1 MAGDW
6 IPISVDL
13 PGKPEVAML
22 SRILGKSTDEC
33 LGMLIRFWIWCQAHT
48 DDGNLPGMDTAML
61 TAVSHVPER
70 FFGALQRVGW
80 LEVTDSGCFIPNFE
94 RWFAGAAKR
103 RLLEARKK
111 RLQRANAGGERNGC
125 PDLVPK
131 LSRSCPD
138 SVPHLSRAHRDTNG
152 TRGEESRGEESR
164 GEDTKSESNPSITS
178 DLELVSTGV
187 GEKNDSSA
195 RSQAIDAKPPPED
208 GVSSPP
214 FLVFPTRGKVD
225 AFSVTEQDVAEY
237 ERLYP
242 GLDVRCELR
251 KALAW
256 IRASPDRM
264 KTAKGMP
271 RFIVNWL
278 NRAVDNRSASQAPP
292 NPLVS
297 DLERRNLE
305 ATRLWLAQKEQQHAH

>member
-48 DDGNLPGMDTAML
+48 DDGNLSGMDTAML

-70 FFGALQRVGW
+70 FFGALQKVGW

-94 RWFAGAAKR
+94 RWFGGAAKR

-111 RLQRANAGGERNGC
+111 RLQRANAGGERNGR

-138 SVPHLSRAHRDTNG
+138 SVPNLSRAHRDKNG
-152 TRGEESRGEESR
+152 TRGEKRKEDINSPPLESPPRKRGGDSLGVDFRNVAFPPGTDTPVIRDAIAVWLDYRRRIGKPYKDPERQVSLLLREHGAGIAEAIQHSIANGYQGCFPPANRRDGSSR
-164 GEDTKSESNPSITS
+164 DG
-178 DLELVSTGV
+178 
-187 GEKNDSSA
+187 
-195 RSQAIDAKPPPED
+195 PED
-208 GVSSPP
+208 RIIAMARKVASEIRSN
-214 FLVFPTRGKVD
+214 GKNNHETGAGSRD
-225 AFSVTEQDVAEY
+225 HS
-237 ERLYP
+237 
-242 GLDVRCELR
+242 
-251 KALAW
+251 
-256 IRASPDRM
+256 
-264 KTAKGMP
+264 
-271 RFIVNWL
+271 
-278 NRAVDNRSASQAPP
+278 
-292 NPLVS
+292 
-297 DLERRNLE
+297 
-305 ATRLWLAQKEQQHAH
+305 